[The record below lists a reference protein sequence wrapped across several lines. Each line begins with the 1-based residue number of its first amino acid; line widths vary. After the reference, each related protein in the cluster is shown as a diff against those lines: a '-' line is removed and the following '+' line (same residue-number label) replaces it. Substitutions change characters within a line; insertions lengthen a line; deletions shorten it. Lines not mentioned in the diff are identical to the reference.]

1 MGENRARHGR
11 ETPRRSHLL
20 TGLAALLRSGSH
32 IDPTL
37 VPEVDSDA
45 EGTPTALESFVTR
58 KQDVVVWDQR
68 CW

>member
-1 MGENRARHGR
+1 MGVKWAGTGR
-11 ETPRRSHLL
+11 ETLRRSHRL
-20 TGLAALLRSGSH
+20 TAIWALLRSGSH

-45 EGTPTALESFVTR
+45 EGTPTALASFATR